1 MQNTTTSHLLCPS
14 PTRAQEAQSLM
25 TNENKPLQWAMV
37 VALVTMAAGIVALV
51 AIVGGAL

>member
-1 MQNTTTSHLLCPS
+1 
-14 PTRAQEAQSLM
+14 M
-25 TNENKPLQWAMV
+25 TNENKALQWAMV